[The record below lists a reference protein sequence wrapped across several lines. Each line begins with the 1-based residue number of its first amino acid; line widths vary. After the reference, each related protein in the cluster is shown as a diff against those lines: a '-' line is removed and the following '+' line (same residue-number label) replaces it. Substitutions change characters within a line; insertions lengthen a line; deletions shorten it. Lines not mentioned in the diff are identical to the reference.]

1 MLSEQGV
8 REVTLLGQNVNS
20 YADFSNNHDDSS
32 SGVGSSS
39 RGGGVE
45 EASAGEDPFGAV
57 YARGFRR
64 CCPLPRTRCCSS
76 LVAHCH
82 P

>member
-20 YADFSNNHDDSS
+20 YADFSSRASSSSSS
-32 SGVGSSS
+32 SGGSSS
-39 RGGGVE
+39 S
-45 EASAGEDPFGAV
+45 SAQAAAADDPFAGV

-64 CCPLPRTRCCSS
+64 WARIRASLFTVRLGGWPL
-76 LVAHCH
+76 AA
-82 P
+82 

>member
-20 YADFSNNHDDSS
+20 YADFSSRASS
-32 SGVGSSS
+32 SSSS
-39 RGGGVE
+39 
-45 EASAGEDPFGAV
+45 SAQAAAADDPFAGV

-64 CCPLPRTRCCSS
+64 WAGIRLACSVS
-76 LVAHCH
+76 SAGWRIEA
-82 P
+82 

>member
-20 YADFSNNHDDSS
+20 YADFSSRASSSSSSS
-32 SGVGSSS
+32 SGGSSS
-39 RGGGVE
+39 S
-45 EASAGEDPFGAV
+45 SAQAAAADDPFAGV

-64 CCPLPRTRCCSS
+64 WAGIRASLFTVRLGGRPL
-76 LVAHCH
+76 AA
-82 P
+82 